1 MKNKKGFAF
10 VETIITVVILSAS
23 LLYLYSTYNA
33 IISDEKVRLYY
44 DDPAFIYYT
53 NYVRKFLEEYSDI
66 ENVKKNYFNDTYI
79 VTLGTGFDALFN
91 ETEKAD
97 NRINSL
103 EEIVKS
109 FKINQMI
116 LVKSEM
122 FDNCYEG
129 SEKYCKS
136 SISNLSY
143 NMQKY
148 VNSLSDTK
156 YDYYLVIEY
165 ASKLEDETEENKNK
179 ERNIIKCT
187 PGIDKRCQTY
197 YASVGMYGKS
207 QEKKQKLSEY
217 IISQY
222 NGVQGTNNIYHHDGT
237 LENGINDGSYRYAG
251 ASDAVKNFVCF
262 GINEVP
268 CPADNLYRIIGVFE
282 DKVKLIKYDYA
293 NSNLLGTNGDY
304 STGTYSKSD
313 YSTYKGELTTINKYY
328 WNYKNNT
335 SINNEQGSNTWSTSL
350 LNQTNLNQN
359 FITNIGAEWANKID
373 MTTWKVGGY
382 TNNYY
387 NQPAKTAYQ
396 DEIVSPAPGG
406 DSSETEYPAKIG
418 LMYVSD
424 YGFAAAP
431 SAWTSDMSF
440 YGGSKIT
447 SVNWMYMGLREWT
460 ISRFAGTAFYVNF
473 VRNGGNPEYE
483 YANVNYAV
491 RPVFY
496 LSSSVN
502 YASGSGSA
510 TDPITIN

>member
-66 ENVKKNYFNDTYI
+66 ENVKKNYFNDTYV

-91 ETEKAD
+91 ETEKVD

-237 LENGINDGSYRYAG
+237 LENGINDGSYRYSG
-251 ASDAVKNFVCF
+251 ASA
-262 GINEVP
+262 
-268 CPADNLYRIIGVFE
+268 
-282 DKVKLIKYDYA
+282 
-293 NSNLLGTNGDY
+293 
-304 STGTYSKSD
+304 
-313 YSTYKGELTTINKYY
+313 
-328 WNYKNNT
+328 
-335 SINNEQGSNTWSTSL
+335 
-350 LNQTNLNQN
+350 
-359 FITNIGAEWANKID
+359 
-373 MTTWKVGGY
+373 M
-382 TNNYY
+382 
-387 NQPAKTAYQ
+387 
-396 DEIVSPAPGG
+396 
-406 DSSETEYPAKIG
+406 SS
-418 LMYVSD
+418 
-424 YGFAAAP
+424 
-431 SAWTSDMSF
+431 
-440 YGGSKIT
+440 
-447 SVNWMYMGLREWT
+447 R
-460 ISRFAGTAFYVNF
+460 
-473 VRNGGNPEYE
+473 
-483 YANVNYAV
+483 
-491 RPVFY
+491 
-496 LSSSVN
+496 
-502 YASGSGSA
+502 
-510 TDPITIN
+510 

>member
-1 MKNKKGFAF
+1 MRSKKGFAF

-66 ENVKKNYFNDTYI
+66 ENVKKNYFNDTYV

-91 ETEKAD
+91 ETEKVD

-262 GINEVP
+262 F
-268 CPADNLYRIIGVFE
+268 LFLLL
-282 DKVKLIKYDYA
+282 KL
-293 NSNLLGTNGDY
+293 
-304 STGTYSKSD
+304 
-313 YSTYKGELTTINKYY
+313 
-328 WNYKNNT
+328 
-335 SINNEQGSNTWSTSL
+335 
-350 LNQTNLNQN
+350 
-359 FITNIGAEWANKID
+359 
-373 MTTWKVGGY
+373 
-382 TNNYY
+382 
-387 NQPAKTAYQ
+387 KTKRQ
-396 DEIVSPAPGG
+396 
-406 DSSETEYPAKIG
+406 
-418 LMYVSD
+418 
-424 YGFAAAP
+424 FA
-431 SAWTSDMSF
+431 
-440 YGGSKIT
+440 
-447 SVNWMYMGLREWT
+447 V
-460 ISRFAGTAFYVNF
+460 
-473 VRNGGNPEYE
+473 
-483 YANVNYAV
+483 
-491 RPVFY
+491 
-496 LSSSVN
+496 
-502 YASGSGSA
+502 
-510 TDPITIN
+510 

>member
-1 MKNKKGFAF
+1 MRSKKGFAF

-66 ENVKKNYFNDTYI
+66 ENVKKNYFNDTYV

-129 SEKYCKS
+129 TEKYCKS
-136 SISNLSY
+136 SINNLSY

-165 ASKLEDETEENKNK
+165 ANKLEDPTEENKNK
-179 ERNIIKCT
+179 ERDIIKCT
-187 PGIDKRCQTY
+187 PGMDKRCQTY
-197 YASVGMYGKS
+197 YASVGMYGKA
-207 QEKKQKLSEY
+207 QEKSKTLSEY
-217 IISQY
+217 VISQY
-222 NGVQGTNNIYHHDGT
+222 NGVQGTNNIYYHNGT
-237 LENGINDGSYRYAG
+237 LENGINDRSYRFSG
-251 ASDAVKNFVCF
+251 SSTDVNNFVCF
-262 GINEVP
+262 GSNQVP
-268 CPADNLYRIIGVFE
+268 CPDDNLYRIIGVFN
-282 DKVKLIKYDYA
+282 DRVKLIKADYA
-293 NSNLLGTNGDY
+293 TSELLGTNGDY
-304 STGTYSKSD
+304 KYAFSAPSFS
-313 YSTYKGELTTINKYY
+313 SSYKGKLTTINTYTWNKATKY
-328 WNYKNNT
+328 
-335 SINNEQGSNTWSTSL
+335 NTWSTSL
-350 LNQTNLNQN
+350 LNKTNLNQN
-359 FITNIGAEWANKID
+359 FITNIKEEWANKID
-373 MTTWKVGGY
+373 MTTWKVGGN
-382 TNNYY
+382 TENNIYS
-387 NQPAKTAYQ
+387 QPAKTVYQ
-396 DEIVSPAPGG
+396 NEVVNPVLGAH
-406 DSSETEYPAKIG
+406 SSETEYSAKIG

-431 SAWTSDMSF
+431 SAWTTVLNK
-440 YGGSKIT
+440 YETNGIPNT
-447 SVNWMYMGLREWT
+447 NWMYLGAGEWT
-460 ISRFAGTAFYVNF
+460 ISRNANSLAFAFYVDKPGALSNIGNIEAS
-473 VRNGGNPEYE
+473 NG
-483 YANVNYAV
+483 AV
-491 RPVFY
+491 RPVFN
-496 LSSSVN
+496 LE
-502 YASGSGSA
+502 ASTSYVSGNGTKS
-510 TDPITIN
+510 DPIIIK